1 MTGLFQEK
9 RIAKIL
15 VIEIIS
21 DPDPVTPRMM
31 FSEKSLDLIYS

>member
-9 RIAKIL
+9 RIAKML

-21 DPDPVTPRMM
+21 GPDPVTPRMM